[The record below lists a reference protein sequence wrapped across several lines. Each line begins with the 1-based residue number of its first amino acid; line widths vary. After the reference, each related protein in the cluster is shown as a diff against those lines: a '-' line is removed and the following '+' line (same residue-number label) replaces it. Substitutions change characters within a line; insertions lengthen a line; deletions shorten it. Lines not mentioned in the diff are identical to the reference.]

1 MMAEAERGHAMSQ
14 EAAGTQMPAV
24 SRIARDIADGIIL
37 LDSKGTIQY
46 VNPSAGR
53 LLGNDALQEGIPYAR
68 YMAADNN
75 SANDDFH
82 QYVLDSAYERNGNHR
97 GVVTYTRPDGGVRYF
112 SIETSFAGGEDGLQ
126 KTGVILQFSD
136 ITDLHLAKVKHDDT
150 IKVLAGT
157 ILIMALWNFIAAI
170 WESLGRPISSTA
182 LTVIIEAIGV
192 AATLFALRYTSITV
206 ADFGLGTKNLKQA
219 VTVDTALT
227 LAVLVLMIAA
237 KLILRQFFPT
247 VMDPKAPFFR
257 WNALEPLDLLYI
269 PTVVLQELLVRGV
282 MQGSLE
288 RILPDSYPPAVA
300 NIIASL
306 VFGAVHI
313 HKGIVYMVGAAL
325 LLSFFGI
332 LYSKQKTIWGLC
344 IPHLVLSW
352 SLRILW

>member
-1 MMAEAERGHAMSQ
+1 
-14 EAAGTQMPAV
+14 
-24 SRIARDIADGIIL
+24 
-37 LDSKGTIQY
+37 
-46 VNPSAGR
+46 
-53 LLGNDALQEGIPYAR
+53 
-68 YMAADNN
+68 
-75 SANDDFH
+75 
-82 QYVLDSAYERNGNHR
+82 
-97 GVVTYTRPDGGVRYF
+97 
-112 SIETSFAGGEDGLQ
+112 
-126 KTGVILQFSD
+126 
-136 ITDLHLAKVKHDDT
+136 
-150 IKVLAGT
+150 
-157 ILIMALWNFIAAI
+157 
-170 WESLGRPISSTA
+170 
-182 LTVIIEAIGV
+182 
-192 AATLFALRYTSITV
+192 
-206 ADFGLGTKNLKQA
+206 
-219 VTVDTALT
+219 
-227 LAVLVLMIAA
+227 
-237 KLILRQFFPT
+237 
-247 VMDPKAPFFR
+247 MDPKAPFFR

>member
-1 MMAEAERGHAMSQ
+1 MSQ
-14 EAAGTQMPAV
+14 ETASTQMLAV

-46 VNPSAGR
+46 VNPSARR
-53 LLGNDALQEGIPYAR
+53 LLGNEALEEGIPYAR
-68 YMAADNN
+68 YMASDKN

-82 QYVLDSAYERNGNHR
+82 QYVLDSAYERSRYHKGE
-97 GVVTYTRPDGGVRYF
+97 VTYTRPDGSVRYF
-112 SIETSFAGGEDGLQ
+112 SIETSFAGGEDGLK

-136 ITDLHLAKVKHDDT
+136 ITELHLAKVKHDDT

-157 ILIMALWNFIAAI
+157 ILIMAVWNFVVAT
-170 WESLGRPISSTA
+170 WETLGRPVSSTV

-206 ADFGLGTKNLKQA
+206 TDFGLGTKNLKRA
-219 VTVDTALT
+219 VTTDTALT
-227 LAVLVLMIAA
+227 LAVLALMIAA

-257 WNALEPLDLLYI
+257 WNALVPLDLLYI

-306 VFGAVHI
+306 VFGAIHI
-313 HKGIVYMVGAAL
+313 HKGIVFMVGAAL

>member
-1 MMAEAERGHAMSQ
+1 MSQ

-37 LDSKGTIQY
+37 LDSRGAVQY
-46 VNPSAGR
+46 VNPSAR
-53 LLGNDALQEGIPYAR
+53 SLLGNDALQEGIPYAR

-82 QYVLDSAYERNGNHR
+82 QYVLDSAYERSGNHR
-97 GVVTYTRPDGGVRYF
+97 GVVTYTRPDGSVRYF

-170 WESLGRPISSTA
+170 WESMGRPISSTA
-182 LTVIIEAIGV
+182 LTV
-192 AATLFALRYTSITV
+192 
-206 ADFGLGTKNLKQA
+206 
-219 VTVDTALT
+219 
-227 LAVLVLMIAA
+227 
-237 KLILRQFFPT
+237 
-247 VMDPKAPFFR
+247 
-257 WNALEPLDLLYI
+257 
-269 PTVVLQELLVRGV
+269 
-282 MQGSLE
+282 
-288 RILPDSYPPAVA
+288 
-300 NIIASL
+300 IIASL